1 MSFGNII
8 IHAKN
13 VKKEYGDGQ
22 THIHALSCVNLSIR
36 KGEIMAV
43 MGPSGS
49 GKTTLLNC
57 ISGMDTLSGGEVY
70 MENIKVHHLKDKERD
85 QMRLIEMGFVFQLY
99 NLIPILSAVE
109 NVEMPLLCQKLR
121 PKEARTRAFEALS
134 KVGLRERG
142 HHLPSQLSSGQQQ
155 RVALARAI
163 VNNPKIVW
171 ADEPTGALDRTTS
184 KLVLDLIEHLNRV
197 NGITFVI
204 VTHDPEVAERAHRVI
219 YMDSGMILDP
229 STGSL
234 DEGGS

>member
-70 MENIKVHHLKDKERD
+70 GEYK
-85 QMRLIEMGFVFQLY
+85 
-99 NLIPILSAVE
+99 S
-109 NVEMPLLCQKLR
+109 
-121 PKEARTRAFEALS
+121 
-134 KVGLRERG
+134 
-142 HHLPSQLSSGQQQ
+142 PSSQG
-155 RVALARAI
+155 
-163 VNNPKIVW
+163 
-171 ADEPTGALDRTTS
+171 
-184 KLVLDLIEHLNRV
+184 
-197 NGITFVI
+197 
-204 VTHDPEVAERAHRVI
+204 
-219 YMDSGMILDP
+219 
-229 STGSL
+229 
-234 DEGGS
+234 